1 MIEAKYTLSEETLL
15 EGFELHFQY
24 KRPFLKYYPY
34 LGILVLLIAAVTFNR
49 FDNKV
54 FVPALLMGLMFLGT
68 PFLVRFLNRKSIKRL
83 PTLGHETF
91 WQFDAN
97 NISATTQE
105 GDFSQEWANMKDALI
120 TPHGVLIYQR
130 NNIFYWLPK
139 SAFASATDFQQ
150 VHRFIAD
157 SVPKHKVLEA

>member
-34 LGILVLLIAAVTFNR
+34 LGILVLLIATVTFNR

-105 GDFSQEWANMKDALI
+105 GDFFTGMGQHEGCTYYPPWCAHL
-120 TPHGVLIYQR
+120 
-130 NNIFYWLPK
+130 
-139 SAFASATDFQQ
+139 SAKQHLLLAA
-150 VHRFIAD
+150 
-157 SVPKHKVLEA
+157 